1 MLILD
6 ELTQLEVHI
15 YDKWNHYEELK
26 YQSIGCMHF
35 KVAHF
40 QRMLNSLKIHTI
52 VLKWQSILM
61 SLI

>member
-15 YDKWNHYEELK
+15 YDKLNHYQEFK
-26 YQSIGCMHF
+26 YQYVGCMHF

-40 QRMLNSLKIHTI
+40 WRMPHSLKIHMV
-52 VLKWQSILM
+52 VLK
-61 SLI
+61 